1 MSELEPVEAV
11 EEVVTDSSEPI
22 VETVK
27 ATRPHFRL
35 TGVFDADTIGAL
47 QFLLGVKQTRELDTK
62 TVKALQK
69 KLGLQQNGEWGRD
82 LRLNFQL
89 FLGVPASPTF
99 DTRSVRALQKFL
111 VETTEW

>member
-22 VETVK
+22 AEPVTVS
-27 ATRPHFRL
+27 RPIFKP
-35 TGVFDADTIGAL
+35 TGVLDADTIGAL
-47 QFLLGVKQTRELDTK
+47 QFLLGVKQTRELDPK

-69 KLGLQQNGEWGRD
+69 KLGLQQTGEWGRD
-82 LRLNFQL
+82 LRLAFQL

-111 VETTEW
+111 VESTEW